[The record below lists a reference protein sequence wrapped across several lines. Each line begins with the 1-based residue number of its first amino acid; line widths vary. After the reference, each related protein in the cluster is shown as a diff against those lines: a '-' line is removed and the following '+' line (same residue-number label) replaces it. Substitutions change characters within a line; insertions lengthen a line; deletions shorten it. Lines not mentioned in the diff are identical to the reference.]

1 MGNLLRLDVLAALLA
16 IVPGYLAVAFWR
28 RAKTWQQPSTD
39 LGTIL
44 PALAVS
50 LVIQVVVSPLT
61 IWLLLPV
68 AGDLPQHPWNLV
80 VWTYI
85 TVIVVPFVG
94 GVGLGRLTDLYAA
107 GHGRPHGFSE
117 LLPEVPPSAWDLFF
131 SRKLPDGQFLVIT
144 FQDGS
149 QVAGSYY
156 GPSFALKSPQQQGLY
171 LAREWLL
178 DADGHLDRPVSGSKG
193 ILIPTTATI
202 RHVRVIAAA
211 PSRSGADEGAS
222 DGRQEGEARDSE
234 RD

>member
-1 MGNLLRLDVLAALLA
+1 LGNLWHLEALAVLLA
-16 IVPGYLAVAFWR
+16 IVPGYLAVSFWR
-28 RAKTWQQPSTD
+28 RAKTWQQPSSD
-39 LGTIL
+39 LGTLL

-68 AGDLPQHPWNLV
+68 IGDLLHHPWNLV

-107 GHGRPHGFSE
+107 GRDRAEGLAQ

-131 SRKLPDGQFLVIT
+131 SRKIADGQFLMIT
-144 FQDGS
+144 FEDGS
-149 QVAGSYY
+149 RVGGSYY

-171 LAREWLL
+171 LAREWVV
-178 DADGHLDRPVSGSKG
+178 DAQGHLDRPVLGSKG

-202 RHVRVIAAA
+202 RHVRVIEAA
-211 PSRSGADEGAS
+211 PSASGAGEGAS
-222 DGRQEGEARDSE
+222 DGPEEGEAGDTE
-234 RD
+234 GD

>member
-1 MGNLLRLDVLAALLA
+1 VGNLWRLDALLALLA
-16 IVPGYLAVAFWR
+16 IVPGYLAVVFWR
-28 RAKTWQQPSTD
+28 RAKTWQQPSSD

-68 AGDLPQHPWNLV
+68 AGDLEHHPWNLV

-85 TVIVVPFVG
+85 TVLVVPFVG
-94 GVGLGRLTDLYAA
+94 GVVLGRLTDLYAA
-107 GHGRPHGFSE
+107 GRARPRGLAE

-131 SRKLPDGQFLVIT
+131 SRKIPDGQFLVIT
-144 FQDGS
+144 FEDGTR
-149 QVAGSYY
+149 VGGSYY

-171 LAREWLL
+171 LAREWVL
-178 DADGHLDRPVSGSKG
+178 DAKGDLLRPVSGSKG
-193 ILIPTTATI
+193 ILIPATATI

-211 PSRSGADEGAS
+211 PSRSGAGEGAS
-222 DGRQEGEARDSE
+222 DGRQAREARDSE
-234 RD
+234 GH

>member
-80 VWTYI
+80 LWTYI

-107 GHGRPHGFSE
+107 A
-117 LLPEVPPSAWDLFF
+117 SAWDLFF

-171 LAREWLL
+171 LAREWVL
-178 DADGHLDRPVSGSKG
+178 DAEGHLDRPVSGSKG